1 MESLG
6 KKSERKEELFNKN
19 VEYFLSRNEK
29 GLRQVVKMIEEELDS
44 LDTDEVFRKHSIKI
58 KELIGSKYEEIK
70 ELQETGLKYEKVPVS
85 KYTNLKTLVTLQVDT
100 INSFKKMA
108 GVVGLFIDY
117 YEEFE
122 EKEKAEEVEKIKDN
136 IIEMWREVVHFDSQ
150 KLKGKI

>member
-1 MESLG
+1 MESMG

-29 GLRQVVKMIEEELDS
+29 GLRQVVKMIEDELDS
-44 LDTDEVFRKHSIKI
+44 LDTDEVFRTHAIKI
-58 KELIGSKYEEIK
+58 KELIGSKYKEIK
-70 ELQETGLKYEKVPVS
+70 ELQETGLKYDVVPVS

-100 INSFKKMA
+100 INNFKKMV
-108 GVVGLFIDY
+108 GVVGLFIKY

-122 EKEKAEEVEKIKDN
+122 EKEKTEEVEKIKDN